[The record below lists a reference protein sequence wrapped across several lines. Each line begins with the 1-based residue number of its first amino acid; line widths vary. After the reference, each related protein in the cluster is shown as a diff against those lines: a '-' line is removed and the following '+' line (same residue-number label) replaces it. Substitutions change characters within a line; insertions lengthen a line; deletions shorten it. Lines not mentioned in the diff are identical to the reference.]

1 MNELPTTLPY
11 RPGDVSW
18 RVGREPTVGLAS
30 SAALLLQ
37 VCHPSVAAGVHQ
49 YSDFERQ
56 PWTRLWRTLDIVLKL
71 AFGSPAVSAEQTR
84 ILRRMHERVKGTR
97 DDGATYNALD
107 PDLMLWVWATLAWGA
122 LEAYELVFARLTDV
136 ERERYY
142 QEQKLL
148 AHGSGVPEGHCP
160 ATYAEFTGYFDRMV
174 RDELHTTEVAKN
186 VLRLGLR
193 PPVFWPLRPM
203 LGRVNGLTLGLLP
216 NPIRDRL
223 LAEAGHPWT
232 PKNERALRRLIAR
245 NRFAV
250 RIIPRRIRELPT
262 AYLVSRKRP
271 LKLFQR
277 GARKYAP
284 RPPQRLAS

>member
-1 MNELPTTLPY
+1 MTELPSKLPF

-49 YSDFERQ
+49 FSDFERQ

-71 AFGSPAVSAEQTR
+71 AFGTPEVSAEQER
-84 ILRRMHERVKGTR
+84 ILRRMHERVKGTT
-97 DDGATYNALD
+97 DAGVPYNALD
-107 PDLMLWVWATLAWGA
+107 PILQLWVWATLAWGA
-122 LEAYELVFARLTDV
+122 LEAYERIFGRLTDT

-148 AHGSGVPEGHCP
+148 AYGSGVPEGMCP
-160 ATYAEFTGYFDRMV
+160 ETHADFVEYFDRMV
-174 RDELHTTEVAKN
+174 REELSETEVAKN

-193 PPVFWPLRPM
+193 PPIFWPLRPM
-203 LGRVNGLTLGLLP
+203 IGRVNRLSLGLLP
-216 NPIRDRL
+216 NPLRDKL
-223 LAEAGHPWT
+223 LPTAGHPWT
-232 PKNERALRRLIAR
+232 GKEERALGRLITRTRLVSRILPRRL
-245 NRFAV
+245 
-250 RIIPRRIRELPT
+250 RELPT

-277 GARKYAP
+277 GATKYGP
-284 RPPQRLAS
+284 NPEKLAS

>member
-1 MNELPTTLPY
+1 MREMPTKLPY

-18 RVGREPTVGLAS
+18 KVGREPTVGLAS

-49 YSDFERQ
+49 FSDFERQ

-71 AFGSPAVSAEQTR
+71 AFGTPEVSAEQER
-84 ILRRMHERVKGTR
+84 VLRRMHERVKGTT
-97 DDGATYNALD
+97 DAGVPYNALD
-107 PDLMLWVWATLAWGA
+107 PTLQLWVWATLAWGA
-122 LEAYELVFARLTDV
+122 LEAYERVFGRLSDA

-148 AHGSGVPEGHCP
+148 AYGSGVSVGMCPE
-160 ATYAEFTGYFDRMV
+160 TYADFRRYFDGMV
-174 RDELHTTEVAKN
+174 RDELEETNVAKN
-186 VLRLGLR
+186 VLRLGMR
-193 PPVFWPLRPM
+193 PPIFWPLRPII
-203 LGRVNGLTLGLLP
+203 GRVNRLSLGLLP
-216 NPIRDRL
+216 DPLRDRL
-223 LAEAGHPWT
+223 LNAAGHPWT
-232 PKNERALRRLIAR
+232 EKEERALRGLLAR

-277 GARKYAP
+277 GAAKYAP
-284 RPPQRLAS
+284 KPEKLAS